1 MNTGAVSVRLP
12 DEMKERLDALAQ
24 ATGRTATFYVQ
35 EAIAAYLD
43 ELEYAYTLR
52 DEVEA
57 IRRGDVATVSAAE
70 VATEL
75 GLEA

>member
-12 DEMKERLDALAQ
+12 DEVKERLDALAQ
-24 ATGRTATFYVQ
+24 ATGRTAAFYVQ